1 MKVIVFIVLPNCRKT
16 GGRSRRLA
24 CSNVTAHAPY
34 MHDGSVSTSRPSL
47 DYYDRGGNR
56 SKEKSPFIYKIGLA
70 TREKRDLLELLQTL
84 NEPDDHP
91 KQP

>member
-1 MKVIVFIVLPNCRKT
+1 MPLICT
-16 GGRSRRLA
+16 
-24 CSNVTAHAPY
+24 TAAYPP
-34 MHDGSVSTSRPSL
+34 SRPSL

-56 SKEKSPFIYKIGLA
+56 SKGKSPFIYKIGLA

-91 KQP
+91 KFLRSIYNFCFHFLRIPFLKGKACSIF